1 MHGTIYQ
8 ISTEPIAERD
18 LLHIDNIIAG
28 EMASISYVNEND
40 EDGRK
45 FDIKCLVEHILPKG
59 MFTLSDE
66 NTLTYNGGFNMWRK
80 SHFDKIKSLTAQL
93 KPANVMKYNGPI
105 GELKKAIVNPLGTTV
120 LFVTDFYG
128 GGGTAE
134 CSADLM
140 DMVSTLSKG
149 DKLYL
154 GAILGYHN

>member
-59 MFTLSDE
+59 MFTQ
-66 NTLTYNGGFNMWRK
+66 YVA
-80 SHFDKIKSLTAQL
+80 KI
-93 KPANVMKYNGPI
+93 
-105 GELKKAIVNPLGTTV
+105 PL
-120 LFVTDFYG
+120 
-128 GGGTAE
+128 
-134 CSADLM
+134 
-140 DMVSTLSKG
+140 
-149 DKLYL
+149 
-154 GAILGYHN
+154 

>member
-1 MHGTIYQ
+1 MHSTIYQ
-8 ISTEPIAERD
+8 VSTEPIAERD
-18 LLHIDNIIAG
+18 LLRIDNIVAG
-28 EMASISYVNEND
+28 EMASISYVSEND

-66 NTLTYNGGFNMWRK
+66 NTLTYNGGFNMWKK
-80 SHFDKIKSLTAQL
+80 SHFDKIKALSAQL
-93 KPANVMKYNGPI
+93 KPANVMKYSGPI
-105 GELKKAIVNPLGTTV
+105 GELKKAIVNPLGTAA
-120 LFVTDFYG
+120 LFVTEFYG
-128 GGGTAE
+128 GSGTGE

-140 DMVSTLSKG
+140 YMVSELRKG

>member
-1 MHGTIYQ
+1 MHSTIYQ

-18 LLHIDNIIAG
+18 LLRIDNIVAG
-28 EMASISYVNEND
+28 EMASISYVCEND

-45 FDIKCLVEHILPKG
+45 FDIKRLMEHILPKG
-59 MFTLSDE
+59 MFILSDE
-66 NTLTYNGGFNMWRK
+66 NTLTYNGGFNMWKK
-80 SHFDKIKSLTAQL
+80 SHFDRIKALSAQL

-105 GELKKAIVNPLGTTV
+105 GELKKAIVNPLGISA

-128 GGGTAE
+128 GAGTAE

-140 DMVSTLSKG
+140 DMVSTLKKG

-154 GAILGYHN
+154 GAIFGYHN

>member
-1 MHGTIYQ
+1 MHSTIYQ

-18 LLHIDNIIAG
+18 LLRVDNIVTG
-28 EMASISYVNEND
+28 EMASISYICENT
-40 EDGRK
+40 EDGRN
-45 FDIKCLVEHILPKG
+45 FDIKRLVEHILPKG
-59 MFTLSDE
+59 MFTLSDD
-66 NTLTYNGGFNMWRK
+66 NTITYNGGFNMWRK
-80 SHFDKIKSLTAQL
+80 SHFDKIKALSAQL

-105 GELKKAIVNPLGTTV
+105 GELKKAIVNPLGTAA

-128 GGGTAE
+128 GAGTAE

-140 DMVSTLSKG
+140 DMVSELKKG